1 MITTAQV
8 PGKKAPLLVTKE
20 MIKAMKPGSVLVDLA
35 VEQGGNIELSK
46 PGESIDV
53 DGVTIIGPNNLTSEM
68 SVHTSQMYARNII
81 TLLLHLTKEGQLNL
95 DFNDEITSGSY
106 ITHNGEIVHER
117 TKELL
122 K

>member
-1 MITTAQV
+1 
-8 PGKKAPLLVTKE
+8 
-20 MIKAMKPGSVLVDLA
+20 MKPGSVLVDLA

-95 DFNDEITSGSY
+95 D
-106 ITHNGEIVHER
+106 
-117 TKELL
+117 
-122 K
+122 